1 MGRIRPRK
9 AVTGREVL
17 ESGMKIVATIEA
29 RMASSRLPGK
39 VLFPL
44 AGEPALV
51 RMVERARRSR
61 SLDAVVVA
69 TTSEP
74 SDDPIAD
81 LCARKQIPCF
91 RGSQEDVL
99 SRVRLAAES
108 AQAELIVELTGDCP
122 LIDPAHIDGMV
133 ALYLS
138 GGYDY
143 VYNRLHRG
151 YPDGLDCQVFS
162 LEALARV
169 DALASDPID
178 RSHVS
183 SYFYRE
189 PDRFRIGGPR
199 LGESDEEFWPDL
211 AITLDEEGDYRLL
224 ARIYAELFPGRPEF
238 SAVDVLRLLRK
249 HPEWLDLNR
258 GVRRKELHE
267 G

>member
-1 MGRIRPRK
+1 
-9 AVTGREVL
+9 
-17 ESGMKIVATIEA
+17 MKIVATIEA

-39 VLFPL
+39 VLLPL

-61 SLDAVVVA
+61 RLDAVVVA
-69 TTSEP
+69 TTSEA
-74 SDDPIAD
+74 SDDPVAS
-81 LCARKQIPCF
+81 LCAERGISFF

-99 SRVRLAAES
+99 SRVLRAAES
-108 AQAELIVELTGDCP
+108 AQADIIVELTGDCP
-122 LIDPAHIDGMV
+122 LIDPDHIDAMV
-133 ALYLS
+133 ELYQS

-162 LEALARV
+162 RDALARI
-169 DALASDPID
+169 DGLTEDPVD

-189 PDRFRIGGPR
+189 PGRFRVGGPR
-199 LGESDEEFWPDL
+199 LKETDEEYWPEL
-211 AITLDEEGDYRLL
+211 EITLDEEGDYRLL
-224 ARIYAELFPGRPEF
+224 ACIYDALFPARPDF
-238 SAVDVLRLLRK
+238 RTVDVLRLLRK
-249 HPEWLDLNR
+249 HPEWLGLNR
-258 GVRRKELHE
+258 DVRRKDLHE